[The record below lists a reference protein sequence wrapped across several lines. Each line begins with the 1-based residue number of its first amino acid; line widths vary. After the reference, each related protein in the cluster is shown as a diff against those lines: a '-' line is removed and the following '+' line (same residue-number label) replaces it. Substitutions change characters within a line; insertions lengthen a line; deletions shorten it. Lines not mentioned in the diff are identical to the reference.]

1 MFYFQEIIQVVAPR
15 KFALEDRGRNPP
27 KAAERIRPP
36 DHRLPRM
43 QKVPS
48 HPQVTLAQKTGG
60 G

>member
-1 MFYFQEIIQVVAPR
+1 MRNKETKNF
-15 KFALEDRGRNPP
+15 RGRNPP